1 MRIRLPFVLSLLA
14 SFCLVWSACGSSA
27 GPVKKAEQPCEALA
41 ALLEQVRGTETA
53 LAEGQPWSACTAQ
66 LKPLLAGLRDHMGTD
81 TSECYFLNMRKFPDQ
96 DRLLFIDLLRD
107 RTETDTLVEGIYYLL
122 RLRGLFEHDHDISE
136 YLSEEL
142 AHVALVNPH
151 CFQGYLRANPDQE
164 VMLLYS
170 TKWNPLDHDT
180 LIQRFQRIDSSSA
193 VIPFLLNTPD
203 DSSILE

>member
-1 MRIRLPFVLSLLA
+1 MTARLPFAACLLA
-14 SFCLVWSACGSSA
+14 CLCLAWSACGPA
-27 GPVKKAEQPCEALA
+27 AAPPRKAEQPCDELA
-41 ALLEQVRGTETA
+41 ALLQQVRAAETA
-53 LAEGQPWSACTAQ
+53 LMESQPWPACTAA
-66 LKPLLAGLRDHMGTD
+66 LKPLLQGLHDHMGAD

-96 DRLLFIDLLRD
+96 DRLLFVDLLRD
-107 RTETDTLVEGIYYLL
+107 RSETDTLPEGIYYLL

-151 CFQGYLRANPDQE
+151 CFHGYLQANPDQE

-170 TKWNPLDHDT
+170 TKWNPLDRDT
-180 LIQRFQRIDSSSA
+180 LIARFSRIDSSSA
-193 VIPFLLNTPD
+193 VIPFLLQSPD